1 MHFELLPG
9 GGASPESMDIKSFVS
24 CHRRRRLKAQ
34 FLLAGTRRRAG
45 RTSRTIREDSWE
57 KEFPDDGEEAC

>member
-1 MHFELLPG
+1 MHFELLPD

-45 RTSRTIREDSWE
+45 AQEPYNSRGFVGKGVS
-57 KEFPDDGEEAC
+57 